1 MPTLWYTLAATS
13 SPATKCARKCGHIPH
28 VVRIEYCLEQA
39 VGKEYQVIKFTAY
52 HPPTYLKRETR
63 QGV

>member
-1 MPTLWYTLAATS
+1 MNFCILAGTNS
-13 SPATKCARKCGHIPH
+13 RLTRCARKCGHIPYA
-28 VVRIEYCLEQA
+28 VRIEYYLEQV

-52 HPPTYLKRETR
+52 HPPTYLKRETG

>member
-1 MPTLWYTLAATS
+1 MPIPLCILAAMS
-13 SPATKCARKCGHIPH
+13 SQAIRCARKCGHIPH

>member
-1 MPTLWYTLAATS
+1 MNSCILAETS
-13 SPATKCARKCGHIPH
+13 SRPTRCARKCGHIPYA
-28 VVRIEYCLEQA
+28 VRIEYYLEQV

-52 HPPTYLKRETR
+52 HPPTYLKRETG